1 MVPHFVSREQ
11 LSSERSN
18 GTKFYS
24 NLNESYDVR
33 SRQPLSNE
41 ITVFL
46 SHKHDDGEI
55 LKNVISLLKNLG
67 INVYVD

>member
-1 MVPHFVSREQ
+1 MVQHFVSREQ
-11 LSSERSN
+11 LSNERSN
-18 GTKFYS
+18 DTRFYS
-24 NLNESYDVR
+24 NLNESYEAR

-55 LKNVISLLKNLG
+55 LKNVISNLKILA
-67 INVYVD
+67 